1 MTTETENTNSEPQQ
15 PAPKLPA
22 LNAGGTVRPIVAQSL
37 EDAWRIATAVCRA
50 GMAPRGLETP
60 DKAVIAILSGAEVGL
75 PPMQALQS
83 IAVIGGR
90 PSLYGDGALA
100 VVRSS
105 GRLESISE
113 RYDPATETA
122 SCTVKRRGEK
132 SLTRTFSRAD
142 AETAGLWGKK
152 TSRGEPTPWITYP
165 RRMLQMRARAWAMR
179 DAFADALRG
188 LGIAEEQGDIIE
200 GTLAAPAY
208 AGPPGLDGGP
218 SRPAS
223 TEPGQDHQAEAL
235 AEQENEAA
243 EARG

>member
-1 MTTETENTNSEPQQ
+1 MSDEHNTQEQ
-15 PAPKLPA
+15 PAPKLPV
-22 LNAGGTVRPIVAQSL
+22 LTTGGAVKPIVAQSL

-100 VVRSS
+100 VVRNS
-105 GRLESISE
+105 GKMETITE

-122 SCTVKRRGEK
+122 SCTVKRKGERA
-132 SLTRTFSRAD
+132 LTRSFSKAD
-142 AETAGLWGKK
+142 AVQADLWGKK
-152 TSRGEPTPWITYP
+152 TRTGEPTPWVTYP
-165 RRMLQMRARAWAMR
+165 KRMLQMRARAWAMR

-200 GTLAAPAY
+200 GTLAAPPH
-208 AGPPGLDGGP
+208 AGPPGLDGGT
-218 SRPAS
+218 SQRQS
-223 TEPGQDHQAEAL
+223 SGDSQDHEAERL
-235 AEQENEAA
+235 AEQENEGR
-243 EARG
+243 EASGS